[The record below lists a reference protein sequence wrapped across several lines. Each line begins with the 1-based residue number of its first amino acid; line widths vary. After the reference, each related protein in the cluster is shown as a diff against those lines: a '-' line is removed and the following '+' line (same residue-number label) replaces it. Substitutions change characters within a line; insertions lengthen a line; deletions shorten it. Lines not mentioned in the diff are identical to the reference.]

1 MRREKVRSR
10 LMRFRNRFMSSS
22 RIMIVPLFL
31 LILLTFFSTISGH
44 SDIFS
49 LTTGNNS
56 AFTEQQLP
64 LIVDGTIL
72 NTIFNKT
79 QDSVVQITRT
89 VPQTGVVSIDP
100 SQENRT
106 ALGSGFHLLEWLTIL
121 I

>member
-1 MRREKVRSR
+1 MSI
-10 LMRFRNRFMSSS
+10 FMSSS
-22 RIMIVPLFL
+22 RIMIVLPFL
-31 LILLTFFSTISGH
+31 LLLLIILSTISGQ

-49 LTTGNNS
+49 FTTT
-56 AFTEQQLP
+56 FTEQQLP
-64 LIVDGTIL
+64 LTADGTLL

>member
-1 MRREKVRSR
+1 
-10 LMRFRNRFMSSS
+10 MRFRNRFMSSS
-22 RIMIVPLFL
+22 RIMIVPLLL